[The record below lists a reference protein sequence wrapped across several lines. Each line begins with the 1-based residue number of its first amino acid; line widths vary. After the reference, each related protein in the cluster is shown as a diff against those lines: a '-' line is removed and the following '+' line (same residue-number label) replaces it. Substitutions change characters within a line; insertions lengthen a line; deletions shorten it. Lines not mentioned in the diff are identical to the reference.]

1 MAIPEHALAERR
13 AALTS
18 SRPRQ
23 EGGGN
28 VGETERVLSIIG
40 GGALAL
46 YGLTRG
52 SLGGAALAL
61 LGGSLVYRGATAHC
75 AMYEALGVNTA
86 RTAEG
91 GTGHVG
97 HLGIKVEKSITINRP
112 ASELFAFW
120 RDFENLPKVMS
131 HVESVNVI
139 EPSRSHWVVKAP
151 AGTTVE
157 WDAVI
162 HNEKPNELIAWR
174 SADDAEVVSAGAVNF
189 RNAPDGRGT
198 EVKVSL
204 QYDPP
209 GGALGALVAK
219 LFGEA
224 PEQQIEQD
232 LRRFKQ
238 VMEAGEVASTEGQ
251 SSGRATHPGQ

>member
-1 MAIPEHALAERR
+1 MAISEQAQAERR
-13 AALTS
+13 TALTS
-18 SRPRQ
+18 PSPRR
-23 EGGGN
+23 EARGN
-28 VGETERVLSIIG
+28 IGEAERLVSIIG

-46 YGLTRG
+46 YGLKRG
-52 SLGGAALAL
+52 SLGGVALAIV
-61 LGGSLVYRGATAHC
+61 GGGLIFRGATAHRSIN
-75 AMYEALGVNTA
+75 EALGIDTA
-86 RTAEG
+86 STAEG

-97 HLGIKVEKSITINRP
+97 QLGIKVEKSITIDRP
-112 ASELFAFW
+112 AAELFAFW
-120 RDFENLPKVMS
+120 RNFENLPKVMS

-174 SADDAEVVSAGAVNF
+174 SADDAEVLSAGSVNF
-189 RNAPDGRGT
+189 RSAPDGRGT

-209 GGALGALVAK
+209 GGVLGALVAK

-238 VMEAGEVASTEGQ
+238 VMEAGEAAPTKGQ
-251 SSGRATHPGQ
+251 PSGRAQQLGQ